1 VPYKAEPNKEEE
13 KEAAVEVESEVA
25 PEAKG
30 PSISLSINNVVGNY
44 KPNTA
49 SAQSK
54 PKTGEVT
61 AATKAATPKA
71 TVKPNSKPS
80 TTKLPA
86 KPNVPKSSPK
96 VNLNKPAPPAPPQ
109 KTTPVAAK
117 SNATKSNH
125 TSHHRRA
132 LEDEEEEL
140 DPAMYLDPTITITL
154 VNSEPESGKSS
165 GKNNNDVSA
174 SSAMSSSD
182 LQALNALGENV
193 SITVVPKKKSNGTN
207 GARSKEN
214 ELVNPKP
221 MVIEVDPASLQKIR
235 STPVQTPAKARKSFL
250 PKSRPGAAGQQQSP
264 HNKSGQKN
272 TSNSAAAA
280 PPMVTIPSRHLGME
294 ISRPS
299 NTHTQQQPS
308 SSRIPSIT
316 VRPVSHVASSHSS
329 ILLQSGSADATPS
342 ITKLN
347 GMASAAN
354 SSSDSTFNTGGSVL
368 LGFSRLLSSSTSAS
382 STHKLDS
389 GSLTAHLTSRKNQI
403 ADMVIEFRFF

>member
-1 VPYKAEPNKEEE
+1 MPYKVEPNKEEE
-13 KEAAVEVESEVA
+13 KEAAVEIESEVA

-44 KPNTA
+44 KPNTS

-54 PKTGEVT
+54 PKMGEAT

-86 KPNVPKSSPK
+86 KPNIPKSSPK
-96 VNLNKPAPPAPPQ
+96 VNLNKPAPPPPPQ

-117 SNATKSNH
+117 SNATKSNQ
-125 TSHHRRA
+125 TSHHWRE
-132 LEDEEEEL
+132 LEDEEDML

-214 ELVNPKP
+214 ELVNTKP

-280 PPMVTIPSRHLGME
+280 APPMVTIPSRHLGME

-299 NTHTQQQPS
+299 NTTQQQPS

-347 GMASAAN
+347 GTSAAN

-368 LGFSRLLSSSTSAS
+368 LGFSRLLSSSTY
-382 STHKLDS
+382 KLDS

-403 ADMVIEFRFF
+403 ADMVIEFHFL